1 MQLISSAGVT
11 GGAALVYSV
20 SNVSESFDFVQTL
33 TNAKLMEGDMF
44 GYSVSICGNYVVV
57 GAPENDSDESNTGA
71 AYIFERGVDTDETFS
86 LVFDLLSP
94 EPAISALFG
103 WSVAVNSNG
112 TIVVGAKGDR
122 FAVGS
127 VYVFKPNGSEIWE
140 HVFTLEP
147 NVTASFPTLGNAGWD
162 VAIDEE

>member
-1 MQLISSAGVT
+1 M
-11 GGAALVYSV
+11 YSV
-20 SNVSESFDFVQTL
+20 NNVSQSIEFVQTL
-33 TNAKLMEGDMF
+33 TNEKLMEGDKF
-44 GYSVSICGNYVVV
+44 GFSVSINGKYIVA
-57 GAPENDSDESNTGA
+57 GAPENDSDKSNTGA
-71 AYIFERGVDTDETFS
+71 AYIFERGVDTDEKFS
-86 LVFDLLSP
+86 FVFDLLSP

-112 TIVVGAKGDR
+112 TIAVGAKGDR
-122 FAVGS
+122 LALGS
-127 VYVFKPNGSEIWE
+127 VYIFKPNGSEIWE